1 MATPPVVPAS
11 RSQSWLFPAGSVSFR
26 LVRVP
31 VDRGKRVVQGLW
43 LGEKKSERL
52 GGGGVVGKRS
62 RLKKGNSEPDSEA
75 ES

>member
-1 MATPPVVPAS
+1 M
-11 RSQSWLFPAGSVSFR
+11 
-26 LVRVP
+26 
-31 VDRGKRVVQGLW
+31 VQGLW

-62 RLKKGNSEPDSEA
+62 GLEKGDSEPDSEA